1 MFIKNFTALYMFVK
15 LFVLSSYLY
24 YVFIMVYITKPQMN
38 QKLYKPVA
46 YSNLSIDYNSWLV
59 CCDNLEHTPRYI
71 VKGLHV
77 ISVRT

>member
-1 MFIKNFTALYMFVK
+1 MFIILPQKNLPK
-15 LFVLSSYLY
+15 LLSSSY
-24 YVFIMVYITKPQMN
+24 FIANVYITKPQMN

-71 VKGLHV
+71 VKGLHE
-77 ISVRT
+77 ISVVITITI